1 MRQKEGIYMTHFY
14 IIRHGETVFNRKGR
28 IQGWCDSP
36 LTDLGVSQ
44 AKQLGKE
51 LKNIPFDVCFC
62 STSERAI
69 DTANYILEG
78 RNIKIISSK
87 KLKEQNFG
95 DFEAEKSVNIFK
107 DGVSFPDG
115 YRFCG
120 GENHSDV
127 IERVMNELKKIASE
141 YQNANVL
148 VVCHGSAIKHIV
160 NYLSPGFVMEKPT
173 TAALVPNCSITQID
187 YDNDFK
193 LIEKPHPFHGQ

>member
-1 MRQKEGIYMTHFY
+1 MTHFY

-87 KLKEQNFG
+87 KLKEQSFG

-187 YDNDFK
+187 YDDDFK

>member
-51 LKNIPFDVCFC
+51 LKNILFDVCFC

-69 DTANYILEG
+69 DTANYILGG
-78 RNIKIISSK
+78 RNVKIIPSK
-87 KLKEQNFG
+87 KLKEQSYG

-141 YQNANVL
+141 YPNANVL

-187 YDNDFK
+187 YDDDFK

>member
-1 MRQKEGIYMTHFY
+1 MRQKEGICMTHFY

-36 LTDLGVSQ
+36 LTDLGISQ

-51 LKNIPFDVCFC
+51 LKSIPFDVCFC

-78 RNIKIISSK
+78 RNVKIIPTK
-87 KLKEQNFG
+87 KLKEQSFG

-115 YRFCG
+115 YRFCT
-120 GENHSDV
+120 HQKST
-127 IERVMNELKKIASE
+127 I
-141 YQNANVL
+141 Q
-148 VVCHGSAIKHIV
+148 
-160 NYLSPGFVMEKPT
+160 YLSNSRPQRCICLSVNG
-173 TAALVPNCSITQID
+173 LYRYRS
-187 YDNDFK
+187 
-193 LIEKPHPFHGQ
+193 

>member
-87 KLKEQNFG
+87 KLKEQSFG

-187 YDNDFK
+187 YDDDFK

>member
-87 KLKEQNFG
+87 KLKEQSFG

-107 DGVSFPDG
+107 DGVIFPDG

-173 TAALVPNCSITQID
+173 TATLVPNCSITQID
-187 YDNDFK
+187 YDNGFK
-193 LIEKPHPFHGQ
+193 LIEKPRLFRGQ